1 MAVGARLHSQSQ
13 SHSLVAPTRCGCR
26 GREGELFSGL
36 ELKYYGRHCPK
47 EDEGGYK
54 ITAAKVLD
62 GGKLLERLVEVTEC
76 SSPEGGLLLVP

>member
-1 MAVGARLHSQSQ
+1 M
-13 SHSLVAPTRCGCR
+13 
-26 GREGELFSGL
+26 